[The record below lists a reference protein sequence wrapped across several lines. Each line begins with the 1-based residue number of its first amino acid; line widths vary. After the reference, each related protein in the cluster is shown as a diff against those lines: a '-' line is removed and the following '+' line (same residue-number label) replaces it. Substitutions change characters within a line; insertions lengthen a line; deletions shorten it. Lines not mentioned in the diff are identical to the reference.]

1 MPYYPAINIPLD
13 NYVFIKTNIF
23 VLVIRLQGVFKKF
36 SRRVAK
42 IFSKRLAKTSLK
54 SLEDVFKTSCKTSS
68 RYIQDVFKTS
78 CKDVFKTSWRRFQDV
93 FHTFLRCSA
102 NRISYRKISIDFHR
116 FLIGNSLNIPK
127 LLKQFFYNTL
137 WSDYFYK

>member
-54 SLEDVFKTSCKTSS
+54 SLEDVLQNIFKVYS
-68 RYIQDVFKTS
+68 RRLQNVLQRCLQDVLKTFS
-78 CKDVFKTSWRRFQDV
+78 RCIPHIFEMFCKQD
-93 FHTFLRCSA
+93 
-102 NRISYRKISIDFHR
+102 
-116 FLIGNSLNIPK
+116 
-127 LLKQFFYNTL
+127 
-137 WSDYFYK
+137 